1 MLEGE
6 CDASR
11 LYLKRETSI
20 ENRIRVIS
28 KMKSNKPL
36 PTEGS
41 FANLKLEGDGDALR
55 LYLKCKLPI
64 ANRTRVIL
72 ENKRQQTVTSPKPA
86 SPIEHLKV
94 SVMLCGYI
102 SNVKHQ

>member
-1 MLEGE
+1 VKKEATPKCKGLKLKTSDKKEATPTRKGTRTDHTKRKATNHYLINSSFANLMLEGE

-36 PTEGS
+36 PHRRQ
-41 FANLKLEGDGDALR
+41 LR
-55 LYLKCKLPI
+55 QSK
-64 ANRTRVIL
+64 A
-72 ENKRQQTVTSPKPA
+72 
-86 SPIEHLKV
+86 
-94 SVMLCGYI
+94 
-102 SNVKHQ
+102 